1 MKEKRGQTG
10 RSSLQLVEGKA
21 SWVEV
26 MVGRLGGRLEVEP
39 ALALLGRD
47 VSGSITRHSLWKG
60 RSNAEKPGPSS
71 EQSAAPSSFSS
82 CAPEAKK
89 RCRAHG

>member
-1 MKEKRGQTG
+1 MD
-10 RSSLQLVEGKA
+10 VI
-21 SWVEV
+21 
-26 MVGRLGGRLEVEP
+26 VGRLGGRLEVET

-47 VSGSITRHSLWKG
+47 VSGSTRHSLWKG

-89 RCRAHG
+89 GCMAHG

>member
-1 MKEKRGQTG
+1 M
-10 RSSLQLVEGKA
+10 EGKA

-47 VSGSITRHSLWKG
+47 VSVSTTRHSLWKG

-89 RCRAHG
+89 GCVAHG

>member
-1 MKEKRGQTG
+1 MGGNYG
-10 RSSLQLVEGKA
+10 REAGRKA
-21 SWVEV
+21 
-26 MVGRLGGRLEVEP
+26 GGGTAP
-39 ALALLGRD
+39 ALLGRD
-47 VSGSITRHSLWKG
+47 MSGSLTRYSLWKG

-89 RCRAHG
+89 GCVARR